1 MPMTGAV
8 HVGRMERE
16 QKEEAWEMDDVLKRT
31 VNQVRSLPGFPA
43 LQAGVKHVL
52 CSTVLSVLG
61 PAFEVVGRHVPEFRK
76 EIESWEEGRRF
87 SLGVLP
93 NGPAITLEKR
103 GSAIHY
109 LGKGL
114 KSPHITMSFKSYDSA
129 LLVLMSIMGS
139 HQAFAENRI
148 LVKGDLAQT
157 MEVNRVVNIV
167 NAYLLPGMVVKKVLK
182 RAPQMTL
189 KSYINKGKVYAG
201 LVPAVVRHLI

>member
-1 MPMTGAV
+1 
-8 HVGRMERE
+8 
-16 QKEEAWEMDDVLKRT
+16 MDGVLKRT
-31 VNQVRSLPGFPA
+31 VNLVRSLPGFPA
-43 LQAGVKHVL
+43 FQSGVKHAL

-93 NGPAITLEKR
+93 KGPSITLEKR
-103 GSAIHY
+103 GDTIRY

-114 KSPHITMSFKSYDSA
+114 KSPHITMSFKNYDSA
-129 LLVLMSIMGS
+129 LPVLMSIMGS

-148 LVKGDLAQT
+148 LVEGDLAKT
-157 MEVNRVVNIV
+157 MEINRVVNIV
-167 NAYLLPGMVVKKVLK
+167 NAYLLPGMVVKNVLK
-182 RAPQMTL
+182 MPPEMTL
-189 KSYINKGKVYAG
+189 KNYINKGKVYAG

>member
-1 MPMTGAV
+1 
-8 HVGRMERE
+8 
-16 QKEEAWEMDDVLKRT
+16 MDSVLNRT
-31 VNQVRSLPGFPA
+31 VARIRSLPGFPDF
-43 LQAGVKHVL
+43 QAGVKHVL

-93 NGPAITLEKR
+93 KGPAITLEKR
-103 GSAIHY
+103 GNTIHY

-114 KSPHITMSFKSYDSA
+114 RSPHITMSFKNYDSA
-129 LLVLMSIMGS
+129 LLVLMSVMGS

-148 LVKGDLAQT
+148 LVEGDLAKT
-157 MEVNRVVNIV
+157 MEINRVVNIV
-167 NAYLLPGMVVKKVLK
+167 NANLLPGMVVKKVLK
-182 RAPQMTL
+182 GPPKMTL
-189 KSYINKGKVYAG
+189 KNYVNKGKVYAG